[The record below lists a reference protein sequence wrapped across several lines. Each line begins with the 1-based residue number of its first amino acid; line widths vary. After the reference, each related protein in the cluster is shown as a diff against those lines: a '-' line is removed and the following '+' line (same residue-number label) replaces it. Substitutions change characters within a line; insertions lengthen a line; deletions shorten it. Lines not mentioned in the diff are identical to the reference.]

1 MVDTLNDL
9 DNVVYEISGDTPA
22 SSREWQYHMI
32 NYLKNYQATKPKQ
45 HQVGMSYVYLGNTN
59 DLFVSPADWILLPG
73 ANTDPPLAAGTKV
86 ILSDMDPKLLGT
98 TSYPMV
104 WESFMR
110 GFNPIYLES
119 DLAKLSADENVR
131 GSMGYALKYSQLVD
145 LSAMCL
151 MINYFEKLH

>member
-119 DLAKLSADENVR
+119 DLAKLSADENVL